1 MQKPVKL
8 LNPSY
13 LALFCINLIISV
25 SFSMVSTTISLYVTQ
40 LGAAA
45 SVAGT
50 VVGALSVASLCMRPF
65 SGVISDRLER
75 RKLLMLALALISLS
89 MLGYSL
95 THSIP
100 VLFALRILHGV
111 GFSIATTV
119 TMALVA
125 GTIPE
130 RQMTQGLGYFALGQT
145 FATAIAPSIG
155 LWLGEHWG
163 LGVAFALASALL
175 LGTIVLA
182 FAAVKP
188 APPAAEKHSLRPRDL
203 VAREALPFCLLS
215 IVVAGATGLENSFV
229 TLYGQQL
236 EMGNVG
242 WYFTLSAL
250 ALFAARM
257 FGGRLADRSMRTVV
271 SCGLGMMALAFVIL
285 GGFYRTAGMSM
296 AAAAFGLAAL
306 LKALGLGTVQ
316 PALQAASLR
325 SVPESR
331 RGAASCTYYLG
342 TDIGQAFMPMLGGVV
357 MERSGASTMFC
368 LYAIPVLAAMVFYL
382 LYMNRKPKGAAA
394 HGTV

>member
-8 LNPSY
+8 LNRAY
-13 LALFCINLIISV
+13 IALFCINLIVSI

-50 VVGALSVASLCMRPF
+50 VVGALSVASLCVRPF

-75 RKLLMLALALISLS
+75 RKLLMISLAIISLS

-100 VLFALRILHGV
+100 VLFVLRITHGI

-130 RQMTQGLGYFALGQT
+130 KQMTQGLGYFALGQT
-145 FATAIAPSIG
+145 VSTAVAPSIG

-163 LGVAFALASALL
+163 LGVAFALASVLLVGAIALAITL
-175 LGTIVLA
+175 VRPTE
-182 FAAVKP
+182 AV
-188 APPAAEKHSLRPRDL
+188 RDKRSIRL
-203 VAREALPFCLLS
+203 QDLIAREALPFCLLS
-215 IVVAGATGLENSFV
+215 IVVAGATGLENGFV
-229 TLYGQQL
+229 PLFGKEL
-236 EMGNVG
+236 GLGNVG
-242 WYFTLSAL
+242 WYFTVGAI
-250 ALFAARM
+250 ALFTARV
-257 FGGRLADRSMRTVV
+257 FGGKLADRSMRTVI
-271 SCGLGMMALAFVIL
+271 SCGLGVMALAFVVL
-285 GGFYRTAGMSM
+285 GGFGT
-296 AAAAFGLAAL
+296 AAAFAVAAL

-316 PALQAASLR
+316 PALQAASMR
-325 SVPESR
+325 SVPENR

-357 MERSGASTMFC
+357 MERAGASRMFM
-368 LYAIPVLAAMVFYL
+368 LYALPLAAAIVFYL
-382 LYMNRKPKGAAA
+382 VYMHRKEKGAAL
-394 HGTV
+394 HGTM

>member
-1 MQKPVKL
+1 MQKPEKL
-8 LNPSY
+8 LNPYY
-13 LALFCINLIISV
+13 LALFSINLIVSI

-40 LGAAA
+40 LGAVA

-50 VVGALSVASLCMRPF
+50 VVGALSVASLCVRPF
-65 SGVISDRLER
+65 SGVISDRVER
-75 RKLLMLALALISLS
+75 RRLLMLSLAIISLS

-100 VLFALRILHGV
+100 VLFVLRITHGV

-125 GTIPE
+125 GTIPD

-145 FATAIAPSIG
+145 VSTAIAPSIG

-163 LGVAFALASALL
+163 LGVAFALASVLL
-175 LGTIVLA
+175 LGAIALA
-182 FAAVKP
+182 LFAVRP
-188 APPAAEKHSLRPRDL
+188 APMSEEKRSIRLKDMI
-203 VAREALPFCLLS
+203 AREALPFCLLS

-236 EMGNVG
+236 GMGNVG

-250 ALFAARM
+250 ALFTARM

-271 SCGLGMMALAFVIL
+271 ACGLGAMGLAFLIL
-285 GGFYRTAGMSM
+285 GGFGHV
-296 AAAAFGLAAL
+296 AAIAFGVAAL

-316 PALQAASLR
+316 PALQAGSLK
-325 SVPESR
+325 SVPENR

-357 MERSGASTMFC
+357 MERMGASTMFG
-368 LYAIPVLAAMVFYL
+368 LYAVPVAAAMLFYL
-382 LYMNRKPKGAAA
+382 LYMNRKQKGAIAN
-394 HGTV
+394 GTL

>member
-13 LALFCINLIISV
+13 MALFCINLIIAV

-65 SGVISDRLER
+65 SGIISDRLER
-75 RKLLMLALALISLS
+75 RKLLMFALVLISLS
-89 MLGYSL
+89 MMGYSL
-95 THSIP
+95 THSVP
-100 VLFALRILHGV
+100 VLLALRILHGV
-111 GFSIATTV
+111 SFSIATTV

-155 LWLGEHWG
+155 LWLGEHGG
-163 LGVAFALASALL
+163 LGVAFALASMLL
-175 LGTIVLA
+175 LGAIVLA
-182 FAAVKP
+182 FVAVKP
-188 APPAAEKHSLRPRDL
+188 ALPTAEPHRFRLHDL

-215 IVVAGATGLENSFV
+215 IVVAGATGLENSFI
-229 TLYGQQL
+229 TLYGHQL
-236 EMGNVG
+236 GMGNVG
-242 WYFTLSAL
+242 WYFTLGAM
-250 ALFAARM
+250 ALFVARA
-257 FGGRLADRSMRTVV
+257 FGGRLADRSMCTVI

-285 GGFYRTAGMSM
+285 GGFHHIAGISM
-296 AAAAFGLAAL
+296 AVTAFASAAL

-325 SVPESR
+325 SVSEDR

-357 MERSGASTMFC
+357 MEHYSAAVIFC
-368 LYAIPVLAAMVFYL
+368 LYAIPVLVAMFFYL
-382 LYMNRKPKGAAA
+382 LYINRKSKGAAA
-394 HGTV
+394 HGTM